1 MKAFK
6 KYLIAF
12 LVGLGFA
19 LWIMVSKDLFSQ
31 TELVKVYHILCD
43 AFFVPGVLLLCSGL
57 LVFSSEAVTLFANVL
72 HRKLVF
78 SSNEGTFDMII
89 YGCNSFWDLF
99 RKKSK
104 KKYPT
109 FYDYRESKAGKKV
122 KYGFLLICGGVYT
135 ALAGIMYLLYSL

>member
-6 KYLIAF
+6 KYLVAF
-12 LVGLGFA
+12 LVGLGVA

-57 LVFSSEAVTLFANVL
+57 
-72 HRKLVF
+72 LVF